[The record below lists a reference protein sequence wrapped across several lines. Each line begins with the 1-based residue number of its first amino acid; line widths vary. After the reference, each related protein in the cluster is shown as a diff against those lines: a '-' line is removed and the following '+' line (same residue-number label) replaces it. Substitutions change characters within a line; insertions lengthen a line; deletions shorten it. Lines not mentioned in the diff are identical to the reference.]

1 MRDHPAEDTGADG
14 RLFDAG
20 IPFYIDHDL
29 QVINSGT
36 LFVQS
41 TIEVG
46 DIDRLTVLKPFY
58 EIITD
63 ILDNVE
69 DDYGEL
75 YAIANELNREAE
87 RLRELAQRIEDSD
100 QSVADLFDTAYDS
113 TA

>member
-100 QSVADLFDTAYDS
+100 HSVADLFDTTYRPTS
-113 TA
+113 

>member
-1 MRDHPAEDTGADG
+1 MRDHPPEDTGEDG
-14 RLFDAG
+14 RLFDDG

-29 QVINSGT
+29 QVINNGT

-87 RLRELAQRIEDSD
+87 RLRDLAQRIEDSG
-100 QSVADLFDTAYDS
+100 QSVADLFGSAYDS

>member
-14 RLFDAG
+14 KLFDAG

>member
-1 MRDHPAEDTGADG
+1 MRDHPAEDTGEDG
-14 RLFDAG
+14 RLFDEG

-29 QVINSGT
+29 QIISSGT

-63 ILDNVE
+63 IIDNVE

-75 YAIANELNREAE
+75 FAIANELNREAE
-87 RLRELAQRIEDSD
+87 RLRDLAQRIEDSD
-100 QSVADLFDTAYDS
+100 QSVADLFGADYRPTS
-113 TA
+113 

>member
-1 MRDHPAEDTGADG
+1 MRDHPEEDTGADG
-14 RLFDAG
+14 ILFDAG
-20 IPFYIDHDL
+20 LPFYIDHDL
-29 QVINSGT
+29 QVNTSGT

-87 RLRELAQRIEDSD
+87 RLRELAQRIEDSGHN
-100 QSVADLFDTAYDS
+100 VADLFDTTYRPTS
-113 TA
+113 

>member
-14 RLFDAG
+14 KLFDAG

-87 RLRELAQRIEDSD
+87 RLRELAQRIEDSG
-100 QSVADLFDTAYDS
+100 QSVADLFDTAYRPTS
-113 TA
+113 

>member
-1 MRDHPAEDTGADG
+1 MRDHPPEDTGEDG

-20 IPFYIDHDL
+20 LPFYIDHDL
-29 QVINSGT
+29 QVNTSGT

-87 RLRELAQRIEDSD
+87 RLRDLAQRIEDSG
-100 QSVADLFDTAYDS
+100 QSVADLFGATYRPTS
-113 TA
+113 

>member
-1 MRDHPAEDTGADG
+1 MRDHPAEDTGEDG
-14 RLFDAG
+14 RLFDEG

-29 QVINSGT
+29 QVISSGT

-87 RLRELAQRIEDSD
+87 RLRELAQRIEDSGH
-100 QSVADLFDTAYDS
+100 SVADLFDTAYDS

>member
-63 ILDNVE
+63 IIDNVE

-100 QSVADLFDTAYDS
+100 HNVADLFDTTYRPTS
-113 TA
+113 

>member
-75 YAIANELNREAE
+75 YAIANELNRESE

>member
-14 RLFDAG
+14 KLFDAG

-29 QVINSGT
+29 QVISSGT

-87 RLRELAQRIEDSD
+87 RLRELAQRIEDSG
-100 QSVADLFDTAYDS
+100 QSVADLFDTAYRPTS
-113 TA
+113 